1 MPPYY
6 PDQPRW
12 VDIAES
18 LKPTLR
24 VTEALPRG
32 LVEPVADAA
41 AFQGWRMRPVE
52 GLAALPTKALG
63 AGEGFTLDFGEHVVG
78 TFRMKLKAVGL
89 AQDAPVRIK
98 FIFAE
103 VPAETAEP
111 FDPYPG
117 QLSRAWLQD
126 EVVNVDV
133 LPCTLRL
140 PRRYAFRYVKIEVL
154 ATSPC
159 FRVAL
164 ADFACDT
171 VTSADP
177 AAVAPPSEAL
187 PPEFQELDRVSLRT
201 LRNCMLTVFED
212 GPKRDRRLWLGD
224 LRLQAL
230 TNYASFRNFALVK
243 RCLYLFAGLAREDGL
258 VASCVYEVPE
268 PAIGHCFILDYAAL
282 FGPALLDYAEASGDW
297 AAARELWPVALRQM
311 DFVLAHVGADGLF
324 VDPGTWWIFI
334 DWHAGLEKT
343 VSMHGLA
350 VYALRRMLALAKALS
365 EHCGTAAPGGAERQS
380 HTHTAE
386 GGGATGLASFP
397 ALIERMTV
405 AARKAWRD
413 ASGLFASGTKRQI
426 SWASQAWMVLGG
438 VLSPTEGAAALKA
451 LPGRADAIPP
461 AGPYLYHHVVE
472 AMLACGLRDEAV
484 ALLQSYWGGMLRAGA
499 TTFFE
504 VYDPAD
510 DRLSPYRSP
519 LINSYCHAW
528 SCTPAYFIR
537 KGFAPPPATRT
548 ATRT

>member
-1 MPPYY
+1 MAAYY

-12 VDIAES
+12 VSIAES

-24 VTEALPRG
+24 VTEALPLG
-32 LVEPVADAA
+32 LVEPVADAS
-41 AFQGWRMRPVE
+41 AFQGWRMRPVP
-52 GLAALPTKALG
+52 GLEALPAKALG
-63 AGEGFTLDFGEHVVG
+63 AGDGFTLDFGEHLVG
-78 TFRMKLKAVGL
+78 MFRVKLTAVGL

-111 FDPYPG
+111 FNPYPG
-117 QLSRAWLQD
+117 ELSRAWLQD

-140 PRRYAFRYVKIEVL
+140 PRRYAFRYVKIEVV

-164 ADFACDT
+164 SGFACDA
-171 VTSADP
+171 VTSADA
-177 AAVAPPSEAL
+177 AAVSPPSEAL
-187 PPEFQELDRVSLRT
+187 PPELQELDRVSLRT
-201 LRNCMLTVFED
+201 LRNCMQTVFED

-230 TNYASFRNFALVK
+230 TNYASFRNYALVK

-258 VASCVYEVPE
+258 VPSCLYEVPE
-268 PAIGHCFILDYAAL
+268 PAIGHCFILDYAAF
-282 FGPALLDYAEASGDW
+282 FGPTLLDYAEASGDW

-311 DFVLAHVGADGLF
+311 DFVLAHVGENGLF

-334 DWHAGLEKT
+334 DWHASLEKT
-343 VSMHGLA
+343 VSMHGVA
-350 VYALRRMLALAKALS
+350 IYALGRMLALAKAIGR
-365 EHCGTAAPGGAERQS
+365 EADVAR
-380 HTHTAE
+380 
-386 GGGATGLASFP
+386 FP
-397 ALIERMTV
+397 AVIERMTV
-405 AARKAWRD
+405 AARKAWLGPD
-413 ASGLFASGTKRQI
+413 GLFASGPKRQI
-426 SWASQAWMVLGG
+426 SWASQAWMVLAG
-438 VLSPTEGAAALKA
+438 VLTPAEGAAALKA
-451 LPGRADAIPP
+451 LPGRANAVPP

-472 AMLACGLRDEAV
+472 AMLACGMRGEAA
-484 ALLQSYWGGMLRAGA
+484 ALLESYWGGMLRAGA
-499 TTFFE
+499 STFFE

-537 KGFAPPPATRT
+537 KGFGAAPQP
-548 ATRT
+548 

>member
-1 MPPYY
+1 MPPYF

-12 VDIAES
+12 VALAES

-24 VTEALPRG
+24 VTEAVPRG
-32 LVEPVADAA
+32 LVEPVADAS
-41 AFQGWRMRPVE
+41 AFQGWRMRPID
-52 GLAALPTKALG
+52 GLAELPAKALG
-63 AGEGFTLDFGEHVVG
+63 AGDAFTLDFGEHLVG
-78 TFRMKLKAVGL
+78 MFRVTLTAVGL
-89 AQDAPVRIK
+89 AQDAPVRLK
-98 FIFAE
+98 LIFAE
-103 VPAETAEP
+103 VPAEIAEP

-117 QLSRAWLQD
+117 TLSRAWLQD

-133 LPCTLRL
+133 LPCELRL
-140 PRRYAFRYVKIEVL
+140 PRRYAFRYVKIAVV

-164 ADFACDT
+164 AGFACDT

-177 AAVAPPSEAL
+177 AAVSPPSEAL
-187 PPEFQELDRVSLRT
+187 APALQELDRVSLRT
-201 LRNCMLTVFED
+201 LRNCMQTVFED

-230 TNYASFRNFALVK
+230 TNYASFRNFDLVK

-258 VASCVYEVPE
+258 VPSCLYEVPA

-297 AAARELWPVALRQM
+297 DAARELWPVALRQM
-311 DFVLAHVGADGLF
+311 DFVLAHLGDDGLF

-334 DWHAGLEKT
+334 DWHASIEKT
-343 VSMHGLA
+343 VSMHGIA
-350 VYALRRMLALAKALS
+350 IYALRQMLALAKALS
-365 EHCGTAAPGGAERQS
+365 EHCGTAALGGERPPS
-380 HTHTAE
+380 DIFTAE
-386 GGGATGLASFP
+386 GGGGTGLARFP
-397 ALIERMTV
+397 AIIEKMTA
-405 AARKAWRD
+405 AARKTWRGPD
-413 ASGLFASGTKRQI
+413 GLFVSGPKRQV
-426 SWASQAWMVLGG
+426 SWASQAWMALASVLT
-438 VLSPTEGAAALKA
+438 PAEGAAALRA

-461 AGPYLYHHVVE
+461 AGPYLYHYVIE
-472 AMLACGLRDEAV
+472 AMLACGLRDEAA
-484 ALLQSYWGGMLRAGA
+484 ALLESYWGGMLRAGA

-537 KGFAPPPATRT
+537 RGFAEPA
-548 ATRT
+548 ATGA